1 MHSET
6 LIAAAG
12 LFVITALTAIALLLT
27 DANVSCAF
35 AQGNA
40 CASSCRSVYNECRIS
55 TKGSSSCDAQY
66 QACLRSCVKH

>member
-12 LFVITALTAIALLLT
+12 LSVIAALAAIALLFT
-27 DANVSCAF
+27 DANGSCAF
-35 AQGNA
+35 AQGNT
-40 CASSCRSVYNECRIS
+40 CASSCRSAYNDCRIS

-66 QACLRSCVKH
+66 QACLRGCVKH

>member
-12 LFVITALTAIALLLT
+12 LSVIAALAAIALLFT

-40 CASSCRSVYNECRIS
+40 CASSCRSAYNDCRIS

-66 QACLRSCVKH
+66 QACLRGCVKN

>member
-1 MHSET
+1 MHSDT

-12 LFVITALTAIALLLT
+12 LFVIAAFAALAVLFT
-27 DANVSCAF
+27 DANASCAL

-40 CASSCRSVYNECRIS
+40 CASSCRSAYNDCRIS